1 LPSASVFNSIM
12 DKITHNRLLR
22 SHRNRL
28 FNHAWYCLRDE
39 HAAEDV
45 IQDAFLRLWQSKPS
59 VKPEAAGAWLMKVV
73 HNLCID
79 SMRRQKT
86 QRKNFGVPVTDQYDN
101 LATSAGSSWDPEQN
115 LHLDDRQRML
125 LEAMETLK
133 PETRSILLMHYFQ
146 GLTLA
151 QISGSTGKSISA
163 LKVQF
168 HRARK
173 ALRLVLDELATPKV
187 SQQRGTG

>member
-1 LPSASVFNSIM
+1 M
-12 DKITHNRLLR
+12 DKRTHNRLLS

-45 IQDAFLRLWQSKPS
+45 LQDAFLRLWQSKPP
-59 VKPEAAGAWLMKVV
+59 VQPEAAGTWLTKVV

-79 SMRRQKT
+79 AMRRQKS
-86 QRKNFGVPVTDQYDN
+86 QRKNFGVPVTDHYEH
-101 LATSAGSSWDPEQN
+101 LATSAESSWNPERN
-115 LHLDDRQRML
+115 LHLDDRQRLL
-125 LEAMETLK
+125 LEAMDTLK

-151 QISGSTGKSISA
+151 QISKATGKSVSA

-173 ALRLVLDELATPKV
+173 SLRVVLDQLVTPNV
-187 SQQRGTG
+187 SQQRGIG

>member
-1 LPSASVFNSIM
+1 M
-12 DKITHNRLLR
+12 DKLTHNKLLS
-22 SHRNRL
+22 SHRHRL

-45 IQDAFLRLWQSKPS
+45 VQDAFLRLWQSRPP
-59 VKPEAAGAWLMKVV
+59 VKPEAAGSWLMKVV

-79 SMRRQKT
+79 SMRRQKS
-86 QRKNFGVPVTDQYDN
+86 QRKNFGVPVTDQYEH
-101 LATSAGSSWDPEQN
+101 LSTSPDSTWNPEHS
-115 LHLDDRQRML
+115 LHLDDRQRLL
-125 LEAMETLK
+125 LEAMKTLK
-133 PETRSILLMHYFQ
+133 PETHSILLMHYFQ

-151 QISGSTGKSISA
+151 QISAATGKSVSA

-173 ALRLVLDELATPKV
+173 SLRVVLDELSCPKV